1 MLSLH
6 VCPYVYSAARTLYAV
21 ARTGL
26 RIRQLQAV
34 AFSAMRDHGIGLH
47 ACAATRACYIVHAR
61 SAYILLTGVCRG
73 RSQRCATECD

>member
-6 VCPYVYSAARTLYAV
+6 VCPYVVLACLSVCRAARTLYAV

-34 AFSAMRDHGIGLH
+34 AFSAMRDHGVGLH
-47 ACAATRACYIVHAR
+47 ACAATHACYIVHAR
-61 SAYILLTGVCRG
+61 FNSIAV
-73 RSQRCATECD
+73 